1 MSNFKNMVKRVLYG
15 KPKDPSEEYVA
26 RLRGMGMRIGQRTT
40 FFAPHSCV
48 IDESRPWLIEI
59 GDDVQVTY
67 GVTILTHGYDWAVLK
82 GLYGDILGSAGKVTI
97 GNNVFI
103 GMHSTI
109 LKGVTIGD
117 NVIIGAGSLVNKDI
131 PNNCVV
137 AGSPAR
143 VIMSLEEYHEK
154 RKDAQLEEARE
165 LVREYRT
172 VFGKD
177 PDEKALSEFFWLFTA
192 DPSQVTDPSWI
203 AQMQNLGN
211 QQLSNRVLAEHTP
224 LFRDMQDFLDHC

>member
-1 MSNFKNMVKRVLYG
+1 M
-15 KPKDPSEEYVA
+15 
-26 RLRGMGMRIGQRTT
+26 
-40 FFAPHSCV
+40 
-48 IDESRPWLIEI
+48 
-59 GDDVQVTY
+59 
-67 GVTILTHGYDWAVLK
+67 
-82 GLYGDILGSAGKVTI
+82 
-97 GNNVFI
+97 
-103 GMHSTI
+103 
-109 LKGVTIGD
+109 
-117 NVIIGAGSLVNKDI
+117 NKDI